1 MIFWEAVLGLGGH
14 AGRKAMIDKKHDL
27 PIPQQAKTLKLSRGS
42 DGDRTFYTS
51 TAKTVSE
58 FIFR

>member
-1 MIFWEAVLGLGGH
+1 VLGLGGH

-27 PIPQQAKTLKLSRGS
+27 PIPQQAKKLKLSRGS

-58 FIFR
+58 FIF